1 MAGVQIE
8 SHTPLCS
15 YEGKR
20 KSLVNPSLTTGVF
33 SQPCLCMT
41 FDSSKVTLDLNEHAC
56 MKHNQIFTVLGTA
69 ASLDTAVSVAQLGDR
84 GKTPAR
90 MRICV
95 PDVALIKGSH
105 SCSPACLSR

>member
-1 MAGVQIE
+1 MVAGVQIE

-56 MKHNQIFTVLGTA
+56 MKHNQIFTV
-69 ASLDTAVSVAQLGDR
+69 
-84 GKTPAR
+84 
-90 MRICV
+90 RICCE
-95 PDVALIKGSH
+95 AGNSSQLRHGSICR
-105 SCSPACLSR
+105 SIG